1 MNFLAIP
8 TLKNVRACLR
18 LPSSMMPRFSLK
30 LTLARLRTGIARV
43 GSLLFSAA
51 VITRSATLMS
61 FFSTAPV
68 LLAFSLAM
76 GSILPR
82 SALRA
87 RLALRRPSLRRL
99 ALRGPQ
105 LPGGPARRPLAAGRG
120 LGLPARL
127 GCALP
132 AGRRLGL
139 GCLYRARL
147 RGGGVSR
154 VAGQDRRLPLRAVR
168 GDDDRVRKAFRAAL
182 AAEDLVGAGAAGA
195 LERDP
200 LQLGLELLLRQ
211 PAALEPRA
219 GLDDLLDVEVEDVAP
234 AELALGPLAPAQEHA
249 EPPPTLL
256 QGELDLLPD
265 LVVVGDRFLGLAGE
279 RDPHRGHVDEH
290 HHGPGGQGAAGLGDA
305 VVLPRGLDRG
315 LEGRARRLLVE
326 ERHPVGVPDHARQL
340 VVVVALLALRERDRG
355 RLPRRRH
362 LVRPLAV
369 GEPRLDG
376 ERIAAVH
383 RGRPRHRGV
392 ELPLDLLVEA
402 VEDRLL
408 TDGRDAVRRR
418 GHDLGGLDRLVE
430 RLGRLA
436 VDVARLRVG
445 RELGGLADLRR
456 DRGRDPAEV
465 AGQEPGERV
474 AAGVVEH
481 PQEDAELDAVRMRLD
496 LAGLGQQLV

>member
-61 FFSTAPV
+61 FFSTGPV

-120 LGLPARL
+120 LGRPARL
-127 GCALP
+127 GRALP
-132 AGRRLGL
+132 AGRRLRL

-154 VAGQDRRLPLRAVR
+154 VARQDRRLPLGALR
-168 GDDDRVRKAFRAAL
+168 GDDDRVRETLRSAL

-200 LQLGLELLLRQ
+200 LQLGLGLLLRQ
-211 PAALEPRA
+211 PAALEAGA
-219 GLDDLLDVEVEDVAP
+219 GLDDLLDVEVEDVTP
-234 AELALGPLAPAQEHA
+234 TELALGPLAPAQEHA
-249 EPPPTLL
+249 EAPAALL
-256 QGELDLLPD
+256 QRELDLLPD

-279 RDPHRGHVDEH
+279 GDPHRGHVDEH

-326 ERHPVGVPDHARQL
+326 ERHPVGVTDHARQL
-340 VVVVALLALRERDRG
+340 VVVVALLALREGDHR

-362 LVRPLAV
+362 LVRALAV

-383 RGRPRHRGV
+383 RGGPRHRGV

-408 TDGRDAVRRR
+408 ADGRDAVRGRR
-418 GHDLGGLDRLVE
+418 HDLGRLDGLVE
-430 RLGRLA
+430 RLRGRP
-436 VDVARLRVG
+436 VDVARPGVR
-445 RELGGLADLRR
+445 REPGGLADLLGH
-456 DRGRDPAEV
+456 RGRDPAEV
-465 AGQEPGERV
+465 PREEPGERV
-474 AAGVVEH
+474 APGVVEH
-481 PQEDAELDAVRMRLD
+481 AQQDAELDAVGMRLD
-496 LAGLGQQLV
+496 LA

>member
-82 SALRA
+82 SALRG
-87 RLALRRPSLRRL
+87 LRRL
-99 ALRGPQ
+99 PLRGLGPGRLRRGH
-105 LPGGPARRPLAAGRG
+105 LPGGPTSRPLAAGGGRG
-120 LGLPARL
+120 GGRPGRLGLAR
-127 GCALP
+127 P
-132 AGRRLGL
+132 PGRRLRL
-139 GCLYRARL
+139 GWRRRAPL
-147 RGGGVSR
+147 RDRTVGR
-154 VAGQDRRLPLRAVR
+154 VAGQVGRLPLRAVR

-182 AAEDLVGAGAAGA
+182 AAEDLVGADAAGA

-200 LQLGLELLLRQ
+200 LELGLELLLRQ

-234 AELALGPLAPAQEHA
+234 AELALGPLAPPQEHA

-315 LEGRARRLLVE
+315 LERRARRLLVE

-340 VVVVALLALRERDRG
+340 VVVVALLALRERDRR
-355 RLPRRRH
+355 RLPRRLRD
-362 LVRPLAV
+362 LVRPPAV

-376 ERIAAVH
+376 ERVPAIH
-383 RGRPRHRGV
+383 RGRAGHRGV
-392 ELPLDLLVEA
+392 ELSLDLL
-402 VEDRLL
+402 
-408 TDGRDAVRRR
+408 
-418 GHDLGGLDRLVE
+418 
-430 RLGRLA
+430 
-436 VDVARLRVG
+436 
-445 RELGGLADLRR
+445 
-456 DRGRDPAEV
+456 
-465 AGQEPGERV
+465 
-474 AAGVVEH
+474 
-481 PQEDAELDAVRMRLD
+481 
-496 LAGLGQQLV
+496 